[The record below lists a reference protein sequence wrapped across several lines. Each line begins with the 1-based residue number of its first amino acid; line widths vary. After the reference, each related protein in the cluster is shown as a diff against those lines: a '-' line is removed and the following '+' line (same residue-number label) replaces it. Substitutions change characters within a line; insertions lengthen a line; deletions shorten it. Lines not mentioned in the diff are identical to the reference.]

1 MRGYQVSHHTRPDR
15 TQADGAL
22 RGSGPSVPFWPGHG
36 ARRNRLYGGL
46 ASLMAVAWA
55 APALAQIPATT
66 AAPAT
71 IPETGP
77 ESIPETI
84 VVRADRITPLPP
96 APGTRALSGAGLV
109 EAIPVRLDGVLRVEA
124 PGAGL
129 FRRTGSQVANATIQG
144 LSLRPLA
151 PTGAGRAEVRLDG
164 VPQNDPF
171 GGWVVWGRLDPL
183 FFDGVEVRAGIA
195 GAGDGPLALTG
206 SLDLQ
211 ETRGS
216 GPARAR
222 LSVAEG
228 AMTASGRLPVRVPV
242 AAGGGTLVL
251 AAVHDRADG
260 TVPVDPAQAG
270 AADIPAGHELS
281 SVLAVATVP
290 LDQGAVLS
298 GRMAVFADR
307 RGAGLVGGDSST
319 RGADASVALRFATER
334 VEGRVIGW
342 AQQRRFANRTVT
354 AGPGRTGTS
363 TANDQYDTP
372 AGAVGLS
379 LLVAPVGAGSPQLS
393 LEWRSAQGET
403 RERFRFLGV
412 GPTRQRVAGGRAD
425 VTSLALTVPPRALT
439 GGWELSGAV
448 RADAWRLTQASR
460 IEQDLATGLDVLR
473 EAPADRDGIATSGR
487 LIAAHPASGIWLG
500 LGRSVR
506 LPTLNELH
514 RPFRIGNDL
523 TEANAGLA
531 PERLDGVELGWRRP
545 AQGEGLSGSVTL
557 WAARLE
563 GPVTNV
569 TLGAGPGTF
578 PRAGFLP
585 AGSVY
590 RQRLNAGA
598 IEAAGIEA
606 AARWSSAGGLVLS
619 GSVAAGR
626 ARVDGGALLPA
637 LTGLE
642 PAQSPQ
648 VAASLALTVPF
659 GRDRLWQADAVVRA
673 EGRRFEDDLNT
684 RRLDGFV
691 AVDLRLSR
699 RTGAAQWFVAIENAG
714 DARVETAL
722 SADGVVSLAGPRQLR
737 VGVIWTGD

>member
-1 MRGYQVSHHTRPDR
+1 MRRAWCRGAFRLPISSRR
-15 TQADGAL
+15 TETNGSL
-22 RGSGPSVPFWPGHG
+22 RSGGPFVVL
-36 ARRNRLYGGL
+36 ARR
-46 ASLMAVAWA
+46 SLPLQARPAWA
-55 APALAQIPATT
+55 AASLIALAS
-66 AAPAT
+66 AAPAFAQSAAT
-71 IPETGP
+71 VPAPAPVAPT
-77 ESIPETI
+77 ETI
-84 VVRADRITPLPP
+84 IVRADRITPLPP
-96 APGTRALSGAGLV
+96 APGTRVLDSAGLV
-109 EAIPVRLDGVLRVEA
+109 DAIPVRLDGVLRVEA
-124 PGAGL
+124 PSAGL

-144 LSLRPLA
+144 LSLRPVA

-195 GAGDGPLALTG
+195 GAGDGPFALTG

-211 ETRGS
+211 ETRGT

-222 LSVAEG
+222 LSLAEG
-228 AMTASGRLPVRVPV
+228 GTVTASGRLPVRLPPE
-242 AAGGGTLVL
+242 AGGGTVVL
-251 AAVHDRADG
+251 AGVHDRSDG

-270 AADIPAGHELS
+270 PADIAAGYELTS
-281 SVLAVATVP
+281 ILAVATVP
-290 LDQGAVLS
+290 LDHGAVLS
-298 GRMAVFADR
+298 GRMSVFSDR
-307 RGAGLVGGDSST
+307 RGAGLTGGGSST
-319 RGADASVALRFATER
+319 RGADASLALRFATGAL
-334 VEGRVIGW
+334 EGRILGW

-354 AGPGRTGTS
+354 AGPGRATTS

-372 AGAVGLS
+372 ASAFGLS
-379 LLVAPVGAGSPQLS
+379 LILAPIGTGSPQLS
-393 LEWRSAQGET
+393 LEWRSAAGET
-403 RERFRFLGV
+403 RERFRFLGA
-412 GPTRQRVAGGRAD
+412 GPTRQRQAGGRAD
-425 VTSLALTVPPRALT
+425 ITSLSLTVPPQPLT
-439 GGWELSGAV
+439 SGWELSGAV
-448 RADAWRLTQASR
+448 RADAWRLTDASR

-473 EAPADRDGIATSGR
+473 ESPADRDGTATSGR
-487 LIAAHPASGIWLG
+487 LILAHAPSGVWFG

-531 PERLDGVELGWRRP
+531 PEQLDGVEVGWQRP
-545 AQGEGLSGSVTL
+545 ARGHGLSGSVTL

-569 TLGAGPGTF
+569 TLGTGPGTF

-606 AARWSSAGGLVLS
+606 SARWSSDSGLVLA
-619 GSVAAGR
+619 GALAAGR
-626 ARVDGGALLPA
+626 SRVDGGALLPG

-648 VAASLALTVPF
+648 VAGSLALSMPF
-659 GRDRLWQADAVVRA
+659 GRDRLWQVDTVVRG
-673 EGRRFEDDLNT
+673 EGSRFEDDLNT

-691 AVDLRLSR
+691 ALDLRVSR
-699 RTGAAQWFVAIENAG
+699 QVGSAQWFIALDNAT
-714 DARVETAL
+714 DTRIETAL
-722 SADGVVSLAGPRQLR
+722 AADGVVSLAGPRQLR
-737 VGVIWTGD
+737 IGVVWRGQ

>member
-1 MRGYQVSHHTRPDR
+1 MRGYQGTHHTGAGW
-15 TQADGAL
+15 TEADGSL
-22 RGSGPSVPFWPGHG
+22 HGSGPSVLFLPGHG
-36 ARRNRLYGGL
+36 ARRNRLSGAL
-46 ASLMAVAWA
+46 ASLTALAWA
-55 APALAQIPATT
+55 APALAQTPAE
-66 AAPAT
+66 APGAPET
-71 IPETGP
+71 IPET
-77 ESIPETI
+77 IPETVI
-84 VVRADRITPLPP
+84 VRADRITPLPP
-96 APGTRALSGAGLV
+96 APGTRVLGSDRLV
-109 EAIPVRLDGVLRVEA
+109 DAIPVRLDGLLRVEA

-129 FRRTGSQVANATIQG
+129 FRRTGSQAANATIQG

-195 GAGDGPLALTG
+195 GAGDGPFALTG
-206 SLDLQ
+206 ALDLQ

-228 AMTASGRLPVRVPV
+228 GTVTASGRLPVRIPV
-242 AAGGGTLVL
+242 EAGGGTLVL
-251 AAVHDRADG
+251 AGVHDRSDG
-260 TVPVDPAQAG
+260 TVPVAPARAG
-270 AADIPAGHELS
+270 PADIPAGWELS

-290 LDQGAVLS
+290 LDRGAVLS
-298 GRMAVFADR
+298 GRMAVFSDR
-307 RGAGLVGGDSST
+307 RGAGLVGGGSST
-319 RGADASVALRFATER
+319 RGADASLALRFGTGQL
-334 VEGRVIGW
+334 EGRVIGW

-372 AGAVGLS
+372 ASAVGLS
-379 LLVAPVGAGSPQLS
+379 LLLAPVGAGSPQLG
-393 LEWRSAQGET
+393 LEWRSASGET
-403 RERFRFLGV
+403 RERFRFLGA

-425 VTSLALTVPPRALT
+425 VTSLSLTLPPQALA
-439 GGWELSGAV
+439 GGWELSGAI
-448 RADAWRLTQASR
+448 RADAWRLTQAAR

-473 EAPADRDGIATSGR
+473 ETPADRDGTATSGR
-487 LIAAHPASGIWLG
+487 LVLTHPASGVWFG

-523 TEANAGLA
+523 TEANAELA
-531 PERLDGVELGWRRP
+531 PERLDGVELGWQRP
-545 AQGEGLSGSVTL
+545 ARGAGLSGSITV

-569 TLGAGPGTF
+569 TLGVGPGTF

-590 RQRLNAGA
+590 RQRRNAGA
-598 IEAAGIEA
+598 IEAAGVEA
-606 AARWSSAGGLVLS
+606 AARWTGASGLVLS
-619 GSVAAGR
+619 GSLAAGR

-648 VAASLALTVPF
+648 VAASLALSLPF
-659 GRDRLWQADAVVRA
+659 GPDHQWQADAVVRA
-673 EGRRFEDDLNT
+673 EGPRFEDDLNS
-684 RRLDGFV
+684 RRLGGF
-691 AVDLRLSR
+691 AALDLRLTR
-699 RTGAAQWFVAIENAG
+699 RFGPAQWFLAIENAT
-714 DARVETAL
+714 DTRIETAL
-722 SADGVVSLAGPRQLR
+722 AADGVVSLAGSRQLR
-737 VGVIWTGD
+737 LGVIWTGH

>member
-1 MRGYQVSHHTRPDR
+1 MRDRQVRHHARAGWTG
-15 TQADGAL
+15 TDGLL
-22 RGSGPSVPFWPGHG
+22 RGSGPSVAVWQRRP
-36 ARRNRLYGGL
+36 ARGTWRL
-46 ASLMAVAWA
+46 ASLASTTALLLA
-55 APALAQIPATT
+55 APALAQPRATAPVVPATEPV
-66 AAPAT
+66 A
-71 IPETGP
+71 
-77 ESIPETI
+77 SPETI
-84 VVRADRITPLPP
+84 IVRADRITPLPP
-96 APGTRALSGAGLV
+96 APGTRVLTGAELV
-109 EAIPVRLDGVLRVEA
+109 EAIPVRLDGVLRIEA

-129 FRRTGSQVANATIQG
+129 FRRTGSQAANATIQG

-195 GAGDGPLALTG
+195 GAGDGPFALTG

-228 AMTASGRLPVRVPV
+228 STVTVSGRLPVRFPV

-251 AAVHDRADG
+251 AGVHDRSDG

-298 GRMAVFADR
+298 GRMAVFSDR
-307 RGAGLVGGDSST
+307 RGAGLVGGGSST
-319 RGADASVALRFATER
+319 RGADASLALRFGTDR

-354 AGPGRTGTS
+354 AGPGRTATS
-363 TANDQYDTP
+363 TANDQFDTP
-372 AGAVGLS
+372 ASAIGVS
-379 LLVAPVGAGSPQLS
+379 LLLAPVGAGSPQLS
-393 LEWRSAQGET
+393 LEWRRASGET
-403 RERFRFLGV
+403 RERFRFLGP
-412 GPTRQRVAGGRAD
+412 GPTRQRVAGGAAD
-425 VTSLALTVPPRALT
+425 VTSLSVTVPPQALA
-439 GGWELSGAV
+439 GGWALSGAV
-448 RADAWRLTQASR
+448 RADAWRLTQGSR

-606 AARWSSAGGLVLS
+606 AARWSSAGGLVLA

>member
-1 MRGYQVSHHTRPDR
+1 MRDRQVRHQAGPVRA
-15 TQADGAL
+15 QADGSL
-22 RGSGPSVPFWPGHG
+22 RGSGPSVPFWPRHG
-36 ARRNRLYGGL
+36 ARRNRLQGGL
-46 ASLMAVAWA
+46 AGLMAVAWA
-55 APALAQIPATT
+55 APALAQTPATT
-66 AAPAT
+66 AAPET
-71 IPETGP
+71 IPEA
-77 ESIPETI
+77 IPETI
-84 VVRADRITPLPP
+84 IVRADRITPLPP
-96 APGTRALSGAGLV
+96 APGTRVLGSDRLV
-109 EAIPVRLDGVLRVEA
+109 DAIPVRLDGVLRVEA

-129 FRRTGSQVANATIQG
+129 FRRTGSQAANATIQG

-183 FFDGVEVRAGIA
+183 FFDGIEVRAGIA

-206 SLDLQ
+206 ALDLQ

-222 LSVAEG
+222 LSVADG
-228 AMTASGRLPVRVPV
+228 GTVTASGRLPVRVPV
-242 AAGGGTLVL
+242 EAGGGTLVL
-251 AAVHDRADG
+251 AGVHDRSDG

-270 AADIPAGHELS
+270 PADVAAGWELS

-290 LDQGAVLS
+290 LEQGAVLS
-298 GRMAVFADR
+298 GRMAVFSDR
-307 RGAGLVGGDSST
+307 RGAGLVGGGSST
-319 RGADASVALRFATER
+319 RGADASLALRFGTDR
-334 VEGRVIGW
+334 FEGRVIGW

-372 AGAVGLS
+372 ASAVGLS
-379 LLVAPVGAGSPQLS
+379 LLLAPVGAGSPQLS
-393 LEWRSAQGET
+393 LEWRSASGET
-403 RERFRFLGV
+403 RERFRFLGA

-425 VTSLALTVPPRALT
+425 VTSLSLTLPPRALA
-439 GGWELSGAV
+439 GGWELSGAI
-448 RADAWRLTQASR
+448 RADAWRLTQAAR

-487 LIAAHPASGIWLG
+487 LIAAHPDSGVWLG

-545 AQGEGLSGSVTL
+545 AQGDGLSGSVTL

-569 TLGAGPGTF
+569 TLGVGPGTF

-606 AARWSSAGGLVLS
+606 AARWRSAGGLVLA

-648 VAASLALTVPF
+648 VAASLALTLPF
-659 GRDRLWQADAVVRA
+659 GRDRLWQADAAVRA
-673 EGRRFEDDLNT
+673 EGPRFEDDLNT

-691 AVDLRLSR
+691 ALDLRLSR

-714 DARVETAL
+714 DARVETARA
-722 SADGVVSLAGPRQLR
+722 ADGVVSLASPRQLR
-737 VGVIWTGD
+737 IGVIWTGR